1 MAAVNGAYASWSGD
15 RIGTLEPGKRADM
28 MLLNLQNIEE
38 PYLDPE
44 VSVVD
49 AVVHRGRSVDVDTV
63 MVEHYRHIASQIA
76 AVTSRGFSQLDHM
89 HAPSLRKQRSIGK
102 PQVHRVYHG

>member
-28 MLLNLQNIEE
+28 EFAKHRGAV
-38 PYLDPE
+38 LDPE